1 MARKILIS
9 TAYLPPIDYISI
21 ISGAEEVLVETQE
34 SYLKQSYRNRC
45 YILSASG
52 PQLLSV
58 PVYNRSV
65 NKTLIKDIRIDY
77 SKRWQQVHTGAIR
90 ASYGSSPYFQFYF
103 EEFERSINRNF
114 EFLFDL
120 NMDLLLIITKL
131 IRLDTKIGLTESY
144 TTPASSPDD
153 YRYSIR
159 PSVSENSD
167 AKKYLQVFMQ
177 ENGFVSG
184 LSVIDLIFN
193 KGPDSII
200 YL

>member
-34 SYLKQSYRNRC
+34 SYLKQTYRNRC

-52 PQLLSV
+52 PQLLTV
-58 PVYNRSV
+58 PVLNRSV

-90 ASYGSSPYFQFYF
+90 SSYGSSPYFQYYF
-103 EEFERSINRNF
+103 DEFERSINRNY

-120 NMDLLLIITKL
+120 NMDLLLIVSKL
-131 IRLDTKIGLTESY
+131 IRLNTKIGLTESY
-144 TTPASSPDD
+144 SSAPDKTDD

-159 PSVSENSD
+159 PSLSGKSEL
-167 AKKYLQVFMQ
+167 KEYLQVFLQ

-193 KGPDSII
+193 KGPDSKV